1 MEMQAAHPPK
11 YSGALSIRTAL
22 WHRAI
27 RRMETVIRDYIRN
40 QGQEDKRLD
49 QMNLW
54 RKPAAVPVALELR
67 GRVSDPA

>member
-1 MEMQAAHPPK
+1 
-11 YSGALSIRTAL
+11 
-22 WHRAI
+22 
-27 RRMETVIRDYIRN
+27 METVIRDYIRN